1 LEDMPEDIKANVLV
15 VDDEEQFL
23 KVFSQRLEGRGMK
36 VDTSST
42 GEEALRKVKG
52 KDFDAI
58 ILDLAMPGMSGI
70 ETLKRI
76 RSENPD
82 LQIIILTGHG
92 SIEKGVEAIK
102 EGAVDFL
109 EKPADVNKV
118 MEKISEAKRKKIVLV
133 EKKHEAH
140 VKEIIQSKGW

>member
-1 LEDMPEDIKANVLV
+1 MPEDIKANVLV

-36 VDTSST
+36 VDTSAS
-42 GEEALRKVKG
+42 GEEALSKVQD

-58 ILDLAMPGMSGI
+58 ILDLAMPGMSGL

-76 RSENPD
+76 RNENPD

-133 EKKHEAH
+133 EKKHENH
-140 VKEIIQSKGW
+140 VKEILQSKGW